1 MAHTPHGSWL
11 GCTRFGLRD
20 LLEQSTMRPETVQR
34 AMDEING
41 ALDELG
47 ITSFQVESIKNESPA
62 GAEATQWV
70 VTLVSTLDRTK
81 TYSLE
86 WRGTP

>member
-1 MAHTPHGSWL
+1 
-11 GCTRFGLRD
+11 
-20 LLEQSTMRPETVQR
+20 MRPEAIQL
-34 AMDEING
+34 AMDEINR

-62 GAEATQWV
+62 GADAAQWV
-70 VTLVSTLDRTK
+70 VTLVSKLDRTK

-86 WRGTP
+86 WSRTP

>member
-1 MAHTPHGSWL
+1 MAHTPHGSWP

-20 LLEQSTMRPETVQR
+20 LLEQSTMRPETVQL
-34 AMDEING
+34 AMDEINR

-62 GAEATQWV
+62 GAEASQWV

-86 WRGTP
+86 WSRTP